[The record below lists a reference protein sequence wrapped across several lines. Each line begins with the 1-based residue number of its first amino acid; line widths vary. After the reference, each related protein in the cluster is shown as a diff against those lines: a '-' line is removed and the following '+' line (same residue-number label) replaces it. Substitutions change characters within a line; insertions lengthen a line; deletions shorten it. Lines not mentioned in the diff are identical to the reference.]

1 MQRLL
6 IVDDNA
12 DHRLILRTMFEA
24 QGYECEEA
32 FNGAEALIRLNAT
45 LITLVLTD
53 LHMPGM
59 NGLELVNQMQ
69 AFAWMRNIPVI
80 VLTSQLRDEI
90 SKKAYTSRARAVLP
104 KPYDFSKLLAEVS
117 CAIRQSESSVLTTM
131 A

>member
-6 IVDDNA
+6 IVDDNS

-45 LITLVLTD
+45 PIALVLTD

-59 NGLELVNQMQ
+59 NGLELINQMQ
-69 AFAWMRNIPVI
+69 TFAWMRNTPVI

-90 SKKAYTSRARAVLP
+90 PKEAYTTRARAVLS
-104 KPYDFSKLLAEVS
+104 KPYDCSKLLVEVNA
-117 CAIRQSESSVLTTM
+117 AIEQSKTAMLMSMV
-131 A
+131 